1 MKFVATAVICLIIGY
16 FIGVHLPYNWGAIMI
31 TNTPI
36 SKAEYYQL
44 VTSIFEAV
52 GTCAAVIVALFLNE
66 IRAYFKKVSF
76 NITLS
81 SEEAFEEVEDIKG
94 VKKASK
100 YYNHIEFFNK
110 GNINAQNCEL
120 YLENA
125 EFFISDNNK
134 NSDSF
139 SVGNEPIDW
148 GKNSGPSVYIPSQG
162 KKTLRFFEMIAPQ
175 KQSNPN
181 GNDNKTI
188 PPQYSFLGFPSI
200 VDAKKGRWEL
210 LYCLNSTNS
219 KPQRFKL
226 SIDWNGEWEGRQAD
240 MKKLLTM
247 KLEQL

>member
-162 KKTLRFFEMIAPQ
+162 KKTLRFFEMIA
-175 KQSNPN
+175 
-181 GNDNKTI
+181 
-188 PPQYSFLGFPSI
+188 L
-200 VDAKKGRWEL
+200 
-210 LYCLNSTNS
+210 
-219 KPQRFKL
+219 
-226 SIDWNGEWEGRQAD
+226 
-240 MKKLLTM
+240 
-247 KLEQL
+247 